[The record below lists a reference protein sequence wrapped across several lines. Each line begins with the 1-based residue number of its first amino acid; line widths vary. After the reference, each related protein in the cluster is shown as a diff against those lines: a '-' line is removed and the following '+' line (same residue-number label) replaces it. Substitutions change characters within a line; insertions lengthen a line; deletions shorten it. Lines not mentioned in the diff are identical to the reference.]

1 VPFTEPVVDDSD
13 FVAVGRDFAAAG
25 GERTGPVGGA
35 TARLMDQRAL
45 VAHAADWF
53 ARTRPAR
60 V

>member
-1 VPFTEPVVDDSD
+1 
-13 FVAVGRDFAAAG
+13 
-25 GERTGPVGGA
+25 GPVGGA